1 MGERRI
7 RQRRSWR
14 LARHCEALRQPCSL
28 RHRRTSAVDA
38 RRRTC
43 DCYETG
49 SLEKQQLGCSV
60 VAGWLRLC
68 VCAATSRRGRAWVQ
82 RCERLPVGARGVW
95 HKGTGNSV
103 ALRNSGLWNM
113 QKMHV
118 KMSGLVCVCVQTP
131 REWTGTAGLAAG
143 GVSECCA
150 RRIKAEPLVCA
161 GGEWVSSCGGEAGS
175 GARRCVKRRQ
185 RNASRVSWTADGTL

>member
-7 RQRRSWR
+7 RQQRSWR

-28 RHRRTSAVDA
+28 RHRRASAVDA

-68 VCAATSRRGRAWVQ
+68 VCAATSRRGRVGRGCEAAS
-82 RCERLPVGARGVW
+82 ERLPVGAW

-113 QKMHV
+113 QRMHV
-118 KMSGLVCVCVQTP
+118 KGEQAV
-131 REWTGTAGLAAG
+131 
-143 GVSECCA
+143 
-150 RRIKAEPLVCA
+150 VCA
-161 GGEWVSSCGGEAGS
+161 DAGRVDRHSEARQGWLRAVFQSVVPGESRHAFWYALGES
-175 GARRCVKRRQ
+175 G
-185 RNASRVSWTADGTL
+185 